1 MMHYLVP
8 SSFLRSAWERTAGT
22 LRVLLPQHGTR
33 HGRRASA
40 PTFPPGTM
48 LAWSAWER
56 GLLAATLLAAF
67 FAPLSASAAPINRV
81 VDEAQAKI
89 VKIYGAGGFRGMEHY
104 QSGMLISAEGHILT
118 VSSYVLDTDYI
129 TVTLAD
135 GRKYQAKLLGA
146 DPRTEVAVLKIEDRD
161 LPHFDLAK
169 AASADAGTRVLAL
182 SNLFNIA
189 MGNEPA
195 SAQHG
200 TISVVTQLE
209 ARRGVFETLYRGPVY
224 VLDMTTNN
232 PGAAGGALVTRQGEL
247 VALLGKE
254 LRNSLNN
261 TWLNYAV
268 PISQL
273 REPVEA
279 IRAGKFVAKVEKTP
293 EKKPSRPMQLQALG
307 IMMVPDVL
315 EWTPAY
321 VDQVRP
327 GSSAARA
334 GLRPDDLVWFVG
346 DRTVRSCKSL
356 RTELES
362 IPRDERVKLVV
373 QREQE
378 LLELTLEPANEEK

>member
-1 MMHYLVP
+1 MKDCKLQIENCK
-8 SSFLRSAWERTAGT
+8 LRIGVGNVRLLHRVHDSAICNLQFAICNI
-22 LRVLLPQHGTR
+22 
-33 HGRRASA
+33 
-40 PTFPPGTM
+40 F
-48 LAWSAWER
+48 
-56 GLLAATLLAAF
+56 LLAAILTT
-67 FAPLSASAAPINRV
+67 LSASAASITRV
-81 VDEAQAKI
+81 IDDAQAKM

-135 GRKYQAKLLGA
+135 GRKCQAKLLGA
-146 DPRTEVAVLKIEDRD
+146 DPRTEVAVLKIEAAD

-169 AASADAGTRVLAL
+169 AVPGEAGTRVLAL

-189 MGNEPA
+189 MGNEPV
-195 SAQHG
+195 SAQRG

-224 VLDMTTNN
+224 VLDVTTNN
-232 PGAAGGALVTRQGEL
+232 PGAAGGALVTRQGDL
-247 VALLGKE
+247 LALLGKE

-268 PISQL
+268 PIGQL

-293 EKKPSRPMQLQALG
+293 DKKPSRPMQLQTLG
-307 IMMVPDVL
+307 IVLVPDVL

-321 VDQVRP
+321 VDQVQP
-327 GSSAARA
+327 GSPAAHA

-346 DRTVRSCKSL
+346 ERMVRSCKSL

-362 IPRDERVKLVV
+362 IPRDERVKLLV
-373 QREQE
+373 QRNQE
-378 LLELTLEPANEEK
+378 LLELTLEPANEDK